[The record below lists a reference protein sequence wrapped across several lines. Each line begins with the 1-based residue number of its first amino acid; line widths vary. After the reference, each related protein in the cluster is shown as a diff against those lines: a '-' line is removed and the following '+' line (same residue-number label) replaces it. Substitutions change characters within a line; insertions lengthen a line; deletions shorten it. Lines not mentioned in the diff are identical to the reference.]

1 MEFCTQNPAA
11 LPPEIKAGTTFRVR
25 LALGDY
31 PATAW
36 RLTLALRGPQ
46 AINLAAEADA
56 GGVGVG
62 FVLAADAT
70 VTAKWSPGRY
80 WFSLRVTDGVAVHEA
95 GAGQLAVLAD
105 LSAAASTY
113 DGRSEA
119 ETALD
124 AIDAVL
130 AKRATRDQERYR
142 INNRELYRMAVADLL
157 KLRAYYSTRVRR
169 ERAAASGRRGFG
181 RAIAVRFGL

>member
-46 AINLAAEADA
+46 AIDLAAEAD
-56 GGVGVG
+56 GTS
-62 FVLAADAT
+62 FLLAADAA
-70 VTAKWSPGRY
+70 VTAKWAPGRY

-105 LSAAASTY
+105 LSAAAGIY

-157 KLRAYYSTRVRR
+157 TLRAYYATRVRR
-169 ERAAASGRRGFG
+169 ERAATSGRRGFG

>member
-11 LPPEIKAGTTFRVR
+11 LPPEIKAGTTFRAK

-36 RLTLALRGPQ
+36 RLTLNLRGAQ
-46 AINLAAEADA
+46 AIDLAAEADA
-56 GGVGVG
+56 DGTS
-62 FVLAADAT
+62 FLLAADAA
-70 VTAKWSPGRY
+70 VTAKWAPGRY

-95 GAGQLAVLAD
+95 GAGQLMVLAD
-105 LSAAASTY
+105 LSAAAGAY

-157 KLRAYYSTRVRR
+157 KLRAYYATRVRR